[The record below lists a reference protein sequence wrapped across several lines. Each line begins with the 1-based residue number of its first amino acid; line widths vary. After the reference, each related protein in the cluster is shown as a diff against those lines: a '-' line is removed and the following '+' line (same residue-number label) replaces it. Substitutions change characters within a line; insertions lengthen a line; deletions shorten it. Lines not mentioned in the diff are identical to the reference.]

1 MAHFAALE
9 DENMDPLP
17 KGDDPKPE
25 DEAEDEDTRSVL
37 LPLLHKED
45 DVANPDSL
53 CSWPELSVPL
63 AKTMPVRLGIKNN
76 LNYF

>member
-53 CSWPELSVPL
+53 CS
-63 AKTMPVRLGIKNN
+63 
-76 LNYF
+76 